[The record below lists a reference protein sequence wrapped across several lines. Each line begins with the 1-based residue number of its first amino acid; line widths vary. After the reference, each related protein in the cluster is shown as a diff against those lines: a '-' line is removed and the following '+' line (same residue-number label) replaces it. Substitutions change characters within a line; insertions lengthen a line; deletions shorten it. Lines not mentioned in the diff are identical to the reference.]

1 MLLDLLLLL
10 KTLVSINRIGYYV
23 SGRQE
28 EATHDEVFIIFHN
41 DKYFSMNIYKYS
53 SEICR
58 DGIVNNYQ

>member
-28 EATHDEVFIIFHN
+28 EATHDEVFIIFHDEKN
-41 DKYFSMNIYKYS
+41 FMNIYKYS